1 MPRFSRCRSFICEVT
16 TVPFVEKI
24 SLVLPIL
31 VLVIDIILIEHAI
44 RINEHYIIFFTSV
57 LFSLSVIEMVLV
69 IREIHTNYNKNNL
82 LKTLTIK
89 VSDYMCNKKGRNVKI
104 LVSGFLSR
112 HPEYLPYRDEIYR
125 IFLRSTNRTKNDMRK
140 KNSYF
145 IEDFGVHQR
154 DRHKSGVIK

>member
-1 MPRFSRCRSFICEVT
+1 MPRFSKCRSLICEVT
-16 TVPFVEKI
+16 TVPIAEKI

-104 LVSGFLSR
+104 LVSGFLTR
-112 HPEYLPYRDEIYR
+112 HPEYLPHRDEIYR
-125 IFLRSTNRTKNDMRK
+125 IMCNIFEEHNQNKR
-140 KNSYF
+140 
-145 IEDFGVHQR
+145 
-154 DRHKSGVIK
+154 